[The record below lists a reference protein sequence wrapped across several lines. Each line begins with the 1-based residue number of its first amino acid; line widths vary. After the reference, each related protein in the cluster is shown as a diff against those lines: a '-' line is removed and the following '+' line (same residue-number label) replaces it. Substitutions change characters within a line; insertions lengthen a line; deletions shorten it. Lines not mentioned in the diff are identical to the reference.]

1 MRNTA
6 RIVPFTL
13 ALALLAGCAGT
24 RVISPSS
31 SASPSAP
38 QSASSSEAQQALKT
52 GLALAADTSLSKGAA
67 DENGCAQTD
76 VLCAAVTVGE
86 DGVIRA
92 CALDQ
97 VQVKVEFDNAGALV
111 TPAGE
116 AFATKN
122 ELGDSYGMRKASS
135 IGKEWNEQADA
146 FARWA
151 VGKTA
156 DEVRAVPVD
165 EKGRPTGAD
174 LVSQA
179 TVSVTGF
186 ADAVARAAESAETTG
201 AQASDELRVAVI
213 ASAASS
219 KDADEADGLAQADV
233 NVAAVTW
240 RDGTVTSCVFDAVQS
255 KVTFDAHGA
264 LTSDASQ
271 SVRSKNELG
280 EEYGMKQASSIGRE
294 WNEQAA
300 SFARYAAGKTAD
312 ELTGI
317 AVTEKGAPAD
327 ADIASEVTISV
338 GGFLKLIEK
347 AAAA

>member
-1 MRNTA
+1 MRKPA
-6 RIVPFTL
+6 QIIPL
-13 ALALLAGCAGT
+13 ALALALFAGCAGT
-24 RVISPSS
+24 RVVSPSS
-31 SASPSAP
+31 SSAP
-38 QSASSSEAQQALKT
+38 SVSQSVSSPAGTGALKT
-52 GLALAADTSLSKGAA
+52 GLALAADTASSKGAA
-67 DENGCAQTD
+67 EENGCAQTN

-92 CALDQ
+92 CGIDQ
-97 VQVKVEFDNAGALV
+97 VQVKIEFDASGALV
-111 TPAGE
+111 TPADVQ
-116 AFATKN
+116 FSTKN
-122 ELGDSYGMRKASS
+122 ELGDAYGMKKASS
-135 IGKEWNEQADA
+135 IGKEWNEQAAA
-146 FARWA
+146 FAQWA

-156 DEVRAVPVD
+156 AEVRAVPVD
-165 EKGRPTGAD
+165 ESGKPTGAD

-186 ADAVARAAESAETTG
+186 AETVARAAETASVFG
-201 AQASDELRVAVI
+201 AREGDELRIAVT

-219 KDADEADGLAQADV
+219 KGADGEDGLAQADV
-233 NVAAVTW
+233 NAAAVTW
-240 RDGTVTSCVFDAVQS
+240 SGDTVTSCVFDAVQS
-255 KVTFDAHGA
+255 KVTFGADGA

-271 SVRSKNELG
+271 PVQSKNQLG
-280 EEYGMKQASSIGRE
+280 DAYGMKQASSIGKE
-294 WNEQAA
+294 WYEQAA
-300 SFARYAAGKTAD
+300 SFAQYAAGKTAD